1 MWFLLAALIFG
12 LCLLLGVVV
21 FARRDGLHS
30 ARLAALKK
38 EIQERERANR
48 IIDNVRNTP
57 IDRVREKL
65 KQTK

>member
-21 FARRDGLHS
+21 LARRDVLHS

-48 IIDNVRNTP
+48 VVDTVRNTP